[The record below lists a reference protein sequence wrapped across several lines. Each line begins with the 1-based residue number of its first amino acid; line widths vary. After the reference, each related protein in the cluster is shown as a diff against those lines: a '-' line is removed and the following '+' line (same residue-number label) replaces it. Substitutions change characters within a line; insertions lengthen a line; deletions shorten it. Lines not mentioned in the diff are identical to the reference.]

1 MNDRVNVRLE
11 IDPSCKTPEVVI
23 RAGRKTELI
32 DNIINAVERCAEEEY
47 PRVAVYR
54 KDTLVLLGQWEISRV
69 YTENRKV
76 KICTEKGVYESRR
89 TLREMEETLDR
100 KSFVRIS
107 RFEMV
112 NLRKVSGFDF
122 SNAGTIRVMMED
134 GSETWVA
141 RRYVPAIQR
150 MLKDRIAGKEG

>member
-1 MNDRVNVRLE
+1 M
-11 IDPSCKTPEVVI
+11 
-23 RAGRKTELI
+23 
-32 DNIINAVERCAEEEY
+32 
-47 PRVAVYR
+47 AVYR